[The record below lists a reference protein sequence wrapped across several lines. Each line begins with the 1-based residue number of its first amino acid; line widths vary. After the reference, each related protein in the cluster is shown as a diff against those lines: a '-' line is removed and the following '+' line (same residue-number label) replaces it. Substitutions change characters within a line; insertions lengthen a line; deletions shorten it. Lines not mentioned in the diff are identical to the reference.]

1 MVFATNSTACT
12 KNVNT
17 VTFSFWATPAPEG
30 TRSLLPNPTKT
41 VHLEGGVLPRAF
53 CHGPCA
59 PSSHF
64 WTIFLTTFSSQQPG
78 LPLPDSSVPSVPCW
92 GVVERKGDQAWLRSP
107 LRSYSVHPSDPFV
120 PTRVLRAL
128 NLKTGDTVQGR
139 ATGGDKPRLTQVDT
153 ANGVEARNGLPPRLA
168 FEDLTALFPRAPL
181 VLETQDGSQED
192 VSRRMVDLLAPQGK
206 GQRALIVSPP
216 KVGKTTLLTHIA
228 QGIERNHPDCV
239 VLIVLIDE
247 RPEEVTELQRLV
259 NAEVVA
265 STFDAKASAHIRVAE
280 MTIERAKRLV
290 EQGKDVVVLLD
301 SITRLARAYNSVVP
315 NSGKILSGG
324 VDANALHYPKRVFG
338 AARNTEEAG
347 SLTVIATALVDTG
360 SVMDQVIFEEFKG
373 TGNSEIHLDR
383 RLSEKRLH
391 PSVHIGK
398 SGTRR
403 EELLVDEATQH
414 KTVVLR
420 RLLHG
425 MDETSAHQFLLDKLK
440 SSKSRAAFFQAMM
453 GKT

>member
-1 MVFATNSTACT
+1 MPYTWCV
-12 KNVNT
+12 
-17 VTFSFWATPAPEG
+17 
-30 TRSLLPNPTKT
+30 
-41 VHLEGGVLPRAF
+41 GVLPRALR
-53 CHGPCA
+53 PVLT
-59 PSSHF
+59 F
-64 WTIFLTTFSSQQPG
+64 WTTFLTTFLSSPQPG
-78 LPLPDSSVPSVPCW
+78 LPLPNSSVPSIPCW
-92 GVVERKGDQAWLRSP
+92 GVVERKGDQAWLRSSM
-107 LRSYSVHPSDPFV
+107 RSYSVHPSDPFV
-120 PTRVLRAL
+120 PTRLLRAL
-128 NLKTGDTVQGR
+128 NLKTGDTVHGY
-139 ATGGDKPRLTQVDT
+139 ATGGDKPRLTHIDTVNEVD
-153 ANGVEARNGLPPRLA
+153 ARNGVLPARMA
-168 FEDLTALFPRAPL
+168 FEDLTALFPRTPL

-216 KVGKTTLLTHIA
+216 KAGKTTLLTHIA
-228 QGIERNHPDCV
+228 QGIERNHPDSV
-239 VLIVLIDE
+239 VLVVLIDE

-259 NAEVVA
+259 KAEVVA

-324 VDANALHYPKRVFG
+324 VDANALHYPKRLFG
-338 AARNTEEAG
+338 AARNTEQAG

-414 KTVVLR
+414 KTIVLR

-425 MDETSAHQFLLDKLK
+425 MDETGAHQFLLDKLK
-440 SSKSRAAFFQAMM
+440 SSKSMAAFFQAMT
-453 GKT
+453 GKA